1 MTLYDMTQ
9 ELAYIVYELDALLE
23 LEKNKR
29 LKSKLEDL
37 KETLVITTGDNY
49 VGAAEP
55 QLREKMADLYA
66 KVAESYSK
74 PSPNEKEFFEVV
86 NERFMEAKR
95 TFQKLKEKSKADLV
109 ELKTFEAFIE

>member
-55 QLREKMADLYA
+55 
-66 KVAESYSK
+66 
-74 PSPNEKEFFEVV
+74 N
-86 NERFMEAKR
+86 
-95 TFQKLKEKSKADLV
+95 
-109 ELKTFEAFIE
+109 